1 MESKISKQDRI
12 VNAMPVLAMVILLA
26 VGAYMYFF

>member
-1 MESKISKQDRI
+1 MESKISGQDRI

>member
-26 VGAYMYFF
+26 VGAYLYFF

>member
-12 VNAMPVLAMVILLA
+12 VNAMPVLAMVVLLA
-26 VGAYMYFF
+26 VGAYLYFF

>member
-12 VNAMPVLAMVILLA
+12 VNAMPVLAMIILLA
-26 VGAYMYFF
+26 VGAYLYFF

>member
-1 MESKISKQDRI
+1 MDSKISKQDRI

-26 VGAYMYFF
+26 VGLYVYLF

>member
-1 MESKISKQDRI
+1 MDSKISGQDRV

-26 VGAYMYFF
+26 VGAYLYFF

>member
-1 MESKISKQDRI
+1 MDSKVSKQDRI